1 MLTTVGRAFDA
12 GRTGPN
18 SAQRVGKPERVVP
31 VESQSS
37 SSRGSDQSSTDYR
50 FKSDLSAKNI
60 PFEINANKVYVRV
73 RINNAGPFWF
83 MLDSGSTFNAVDNE
97 RAAALGIGL
106 RGTSEVRGAGEAS
119 VQASVGTNVSLDL
132 TGLELFNQ
140 NIALLPLNSMMS
152 FSEGRTID
160 GLLGYDF
167 FKQFVI
173 EINYTDQLINIYDAQ
188 TYKYDGAGE
197 VIPLMIHRNHAF
209 ISTTLV
215 TSGGKGAQS
224 DFLVDTGFR
233 TGLTVN
239 APFVEEYKV
248 PARSIIEAITGVGI
262 GGEVRSDVGRVAG
275 LILGRYEVR
284 NPVAAF
290 SLSKKGVLASAEFTG
305 IIGGEI
311 LRRFKVIFDYPGQ
324 RMILEANA
332 NFNEPYE
339 FDMSGLFVIAE
350 GPALNPFKI
359 YSIVQNSPGFD
370 AKLRLGDVIEKIDG
384 RPASSFTLEQ
394 VRQIFK
400 EGEGK
405 THILGIRRGEKL
417 WESKIRLRRLI

>member
-1 MLTTVGRAFDA
+1 
-12 GRTGPN
+12 
-18 SAQRVGKPERVVP
+18 
-31 VESQSS
+31 
-37 SSRGSDQSSTDYR
+37 
-50 FKSDLSAKNI
+50 
-60 PFEINANKVYVRV
+60 
-73 RINNAGPFWF
+73 
-83 MLDSGSTFNAVDNE
+83 
-97 RAAALGIGL
+97 
-106 RGTSEVRGAGEAS
+106 
-119 VQASVGTNVSLDL
+119 
-132 TGLELFNQ
+132 
-140 NIALLPLNSMMS
+140 
-152 FSEGRTID
+152 
-160 GLLGYDF
+160 
-167 FKQFVI
+167 
-173 EINYTDQLINIYDAQ
+173 
-188 TYKYDGAGE
+188 
-197 VIPLMIHRNHAF
+197 
-209 ISTTLV
+209 
-215 TSGGKGAQS
+215 
-224 DFLVDTGFR
+224 
-233 TGLTVN
+233 VN

-370 AKLRLGDVIEKIDG
+370 AKLHLGDVIEKIDG